1 MQNSLDGIKSLI
13 REVLMQKYKKKNWYI
28 MQQFGLLSKLTSN
41 TVYVNNLLSISLLH
55 KYTKIKHFK

>member
-41 TVYVNNLLSISLLH
+41 IVYVNNLLSISLLH
-55 KYTKIKHFK
+55 KYTKITHFK